1 MNKGLEIL
9 TGAFPSVRRQTRESG
24 DRRGERTGACRVS
37 GRWGEVRLCRMVK
50 QRWCYWCC
58 GGGDACQCV
67 CVCNVSC
74 NECESVA
81 RVYVVR
87 GASECVDVDGE
98 VVGQQAGK
106 YLGRQGETKE
116 LPTAGWTDGCA
127 HTILLCAVCCAAG
140 ELLGL
145 LPPRTRNSDWPV

>member
-67 CVCNVSC
+67 CVCAMCRVMNV
-74 NECESVA
+74 
-81 RVYVVR
+81 RVLRAYTLCVVR
-87 GASECVDVDGE
+87 VNVWKWMERS
-98 VVGQQAGK
+98 
-106 YLGRQGETKE
+106 
-116 LPTAGWTDGCA
+116 
-127 HTILLCAVCCAAG
+127 
-140 ELLGL
+140 
-145 LPPRTRNSDWPV
+145 